1 VPRRFAY
8 GSHSHRGDHFSRRH
22 GFPTGGYYTQFEPR
36 HLDGPR
42 FSHRGSCPTGS
53 KSEVQKIV
61 KTSFGRMVKCWIFKI
76 YLTNPSTKPSIFS
89 RPMYMMDGGLKNMWS
104 MDSGCSRH
112 MTRVAKWFSNLTPI
126 IFVCLILVGIC
137 FVTFLSV

>member
-1 VPRRFAY
+1 M
-8 GSHSHRGDHFSRRH
+8 
-22 GFPTGGYYTQFEPR
+22 
-36 HLDGPR
+36 

-76 YLTNPSTKPSIFS
+76 YLTNPSTEPSIFS